1 MSLWEGPTS
10 QLWQNKSEQIHK
22 GGRIRTALRNGL
34 QSRYRSL
41 ASNSHEGNRYIGYRL
56 MPVQWIRFR
65 FTLLTFVEPVVAA
78 RCRHVPGLVPE
89 RRWKKSAWHAMTS
102 ATQGSLYDA
111 LLVNQDATLDEIKL
125 AFKRRALQVHP
136 DKGGSKEAFHLV
148 YEALETLADPE
159 ARKKYDHSL
168 AARKSGKIA
177 KPGGPGLKRKRSHP
191 SPKEG
196 PQKPKPPKWGKKS
209 KADDGRAGS
218 EPAGPARPQVP
229 ESKETKLLIKIRDLL
244 KSLPRDVRSD
254 VFTMQFSQKQ
264 RLILEKW
271 MVDNSAGVQCGRDTR
286 VAALATQSS
295 ACGAAFHP
303 GSADAGTGEMI
314 PNTKESANDE
324 SSRALVLHS
333 QGKSSSFAAGVPSTL
348 DSAKPKSSRIRP
360 NSPTAL
366 QLKTKSS
373 RNKQRK
379 DQKQKS
385 SHSGCVFKLR
395 DSYRASIKFDAI
407 GIQTGLFDFETALEY
422 LVILTFVK
430 QKVQDGTGMPANFE
444 DRLQT
449 ALGLSAKEHGR
460 EVAEMRL
467 VFSVQLRVGVLV
479 GPQYTLK
486 SPCVRSIDTF
496 KKMRTFLDP
505 FRVYSSRNLKGARI
519 YWQYSPVHLQEA
531 WERFQKAVADAWE
544 VAGKDCTNTTQKFC
558 AHHEATAT
566 SRLRN
571 LQSWERQRMAKQDK
585 NRWNKHLPPRLK
597 DQNALSRKLLLLNK
611 LLEMWERLLRNLEDK
626 QRRKALRLRSL
637 QRKKEREEQKRS
649 EILSRKRMREE
660 ERSRRDNIRQ
670 RMKSSEFMDDLPWIW
685 RCSLRETADCQTGKI
700 WWYMNHESSGISFSV
715 WHALRSKTCDQ
726 IQKHTKTLHGSQRH
740 MISYDSCLR
749 MCDVLEFKVQRCFWH
764 SKSSFMLEP
773 SALLSRTLCWLGVK
787 QFHRFGWC
795 WVVTCLKHK
804 TLVVPA

>member
-1 MSLWEGPTS
+1 
-10 QLWQNKSEQIHK
+10 
-22 GGRIRTALRNGL
+22 
-34 QSRYRSL
+34 
-41 ASNSHEGNRYIGYRL
+41 
-56 MPVQWIRFR
+56 
-65 FTLLTFVEPVVAA
+65 
-78 RCRHVPGLVPE
+78 
-89 RRWKKSAWHAMTS
+89 MTS

-218 EPAGPARPQVP
+218 EPAGPARPQVA

-254 VFTMQFSQKQ
+254 VFTTQFSQKQ

-271 MVDNSAGVQCGRDTR
+271 MVDNSAGVQCGRDTQ

-303 GSADAGTGEMI
+303 GSAGAGTGEMI

-333 QGKSSSFAAGVPSTL
+333 QGKSSSFAAGAPSTL
-348 DSAKPKSSRIRP
+348 DFAKPKSSRMRGNP
-360 NSPTAL
+360 PTAL

-379 DQKQKS
+379 DQKQKR
-385 SHSGCVFKLR
+385 SHSGCVFKFHN
-395 DSYRASIKFDAI
+395 SYTACMMFE
-407 GIQTGLFDFETALEY
+407 GVCIQTTLSDFETALEY
-422 LVILTFVK
+422 LVILTLVK

-460 EVAEMRL
+460 EVAEMKL
-467 VFSVQLRVGVLV
+467 DFSVQQRVGFFI
-479 GPQYTLK
+479 GPKYMLR
-486 SPCVRSIDTF
+486 SPRVRSIETL
-496 KKMRTFLDP
+496 KKIRTFLDP
-505 FRVYSSRNLKGARI
+505 FRAYSRRNVKGARI
-519 YWQYSPVHLQEA
+519 YWEYSPVHLQEA

-544 VAGKDCTNTTQKFC
+544 AAGKDGTNSVSKFR
-558 AHHEATAT
+558 AHYEATAA

-571 LQSWERQRMAKQDK
+571 LQSWERQHMAMEDK
-585 NRWNKHLPPRLK
+585 NKHRPQGLK
-597 DQNALSRKLLLLNK
+597 DPTQKPTVENALSRKLLLLNK
-611 LLEMWERLLRNLEDK
+611 LLEMWEQLLRNLEDK

-660 ERSRRDNIRQ
+660 ERSRRESLRQ
-670 RMKSSEFMDDLPWIW
+670 RMKSSDFMDDLPWIW
-685 RCSLRETADCQTGKI
+685 RCSLWVTAKCQTGKKYI
-700 WWYMNHESSGISFSV
+700 MRCAAVLVIKRY
-715 WHALRSKTCDQ
+715 Q
-726 IQKHTKTLHGSQRH
+726 TLHGSQHHEIFKRKFGTFWSSKS
-740 MISYDSCLR
+740 II
-749 MCDVLEFKVQRCFWH
+749 LEFKVQRCFWH
-764 SKSSFMLEP
+764 SKSLFMLEP